1 MDETHVTKNYMTE
14 GGDEL
19 VIGGKLTVLE
29 GAEVTGL
36 SGGGSGGSY
45 TLPTASADT
54 LGGVKA
60 KAKSTEDV
68 EVTVD
73 ENGKLFVPTYPVIPA
88 APANATASKAG
99 LVKQA
104 AAVTDAADTE
114 VATLQTTINGLL
126 AALRKAGILA
136 GS

>member
-1 MDETHVTKNYMTE
+1 MDETYSPKNYMTA

-29 GAEVTGL
+29 GAEVSGL
-36 SGGGSGGSY
+36 PGGGGSGGSY

-54 LGGVKA
+54 LGGIKA
-60 KAKSTEDV
+60 KEKTDEDV
-68 EVTVD
+68 EVVVD
-73 ENGKLFVPTYPVIPA
+73 GDGKLYVPAYPK
-88 APANATASKAG
+88 NACAEKEG

-114 VATLQTTINGLL
+114 VATLQTTLNGLL
-126 AALRKAGILA
+126 SALRTAGILA
-136 GS
+136 AS